1 MLKYQVHYERP
12 RSSEDYIHRS
22 SRTIV
27 ARTEREAIAKLRQ
40 LLPDSFGHWINGNA
54 TEVV

>member
-1 MLKYQVHYERP
+1 MLRYQVHYERS

-54 TEVV
+54 TELV